1 MHDLPPV
8 LSDLPDRLTVVT
20 PPSRSFEGFSDAAF
34 DLLDQIKAAP
44 HVETLRRLKPDLDRH
59 VVAPFKRYR
68 DDLVVNAVLPSRLPW
83 ETERNVFAR
92 FQKNDFGAGGA
103 KSHLWFSFYRIGRK
117 RLYDIQPAH
126 TVAPDSFRFGLFTG
140 IYADDLT
147 KALRTRLAADPDGFA
162 RLAAPLFAGG
172 WLLKGEHRAERLDLA
187 PPFDPA
193 VLARLKGLWWTRTVA
208 RAEAVAL
215 GPRLVDEGLAAMQQ
229 LWPMY
234 RQFVGEAEP

>member
-1 MHDLPPV
+1 MHDAPPV
-8 LSDLPDRLTVVT
+8 SDLLPERLTVT
-20 PPSRSFEGFSDAAF
+20 QPPSRSFEGFTDATF
-34 DLLDQIKAAP
+34 DLLDAIKAAP

-103 KSHLWFSFYRIGRK
+103 KSHLWFSFYRLGRK

-126 TVAPDSFRFGLFTG
+126 TVAPEGFRFGLFTG

-147 KALRTRLAADPDGFA
+147 RALLARLAADPDGFA
-162 RLAAPLFAGG
+162 RLAAPLLADG
-172 WLLKGEHRAERLDLA
+172 WRLNGEDRTGRFDVALPL
-187 PPFDPA
+187 DPA
-193 VLARLKGLWWTRTVA
+193 AALRLKGVWWTKGLP

-215 GPRLVDEGLAAMQQ
+215 GPRLVDAGLEAMQR

-234 RQFVGEAEP
+234 RYFVGDTVD